1 MSLGCCYTYPTM
13 NTIERKSPAR
23 KVYDLITAIEARI
36 PVRASESWDNVGLL
50 AGDSRQSLR
59 GVVIGVDLTEA
70 LLAEAIRK
78 KANLIILHHPPMF
91 PKGRGVSRLILG
103 RSNELPTLLLQA
115 FQKNI
120 CVYVAHTNFDRCAL
134 DGMMKLALDLGG
146 TAYARVWEE
155 PNEGET
161 LLKKLVTYVPV
172 DHFEAVRDALY
183 MAGCGHIGNYDCCGF
198 STAGF
203 GNYRPLQGASP
214 FLGKV
219 GEMEEVEEVR
229 LETLIVAGMEQVA
242 IETLLEAHPYEEVAY
257 DLYPVEQ
264 DPVKKGLVWGMGY
277 GFVAELEKPVGFDEF
292 VKRVKRVFKVDAFL
306 ANAVTPKKISRI
318 AFTPGKGASFVA
330 SVRSHRPD
338 IYITGEVGYHGS
350 LDALRAGM
358 GVFELGHRE
367 SEHYFLKTFLAW
379 CKEWKVRAS
388 ALDERT
394 QAIL

>member
-1 MSLGCCYTYPTM
+1 MAK
-13 NTIERKSPAR
+13 RKSSTR
-23 KVYDLITAIEARI
+23 KTTDTRKISDFIAAIESRI
-36 PVRASESWDNVGLL
+36 PPKASESWDNVGLMT
-50 AGDSRQSLR
+50 GDARQALR

-70 LLAEAIRK
+70 LLREAIQK
-78 KANLIILHHPPMF
+78 KANLILLHHPPMF
-91 PKGRGVSRLILG
+91 PKGRGVGRLILG
-103 RSNELPTLLLQA
+103 RSNELTTLLLQA
-115 FQKNI
+115 FQRNI

-134 DGMMKLALDLGG
+134 DGMMRLAHDLGG

-155 PNEGET
+155 PGEGET

-183 MAGCGHIGNYDCCGF
+183 MVGCGHIGNYDCCGF

-229 LETLIVAGMEQVA
+229 LETLVVAGMEQVA

-264 DPVKKGLVWGMGY
+264 APVKKGLVWGMGY
-277 GFVAELEKPVGFDEF
+277 GFVAELEKPVGFEEF

-306 ANAVTPKKISRI
+306 ANAVVPKKISRI
-318 AFTPGKGASFVA
+318 AFTPGKGASFLG

-379 CKEWKVRAS
+379 CKEWRVRAS